1 MPTTAESQPAT
12 SPRLSFDFGTFEGFN
27 FRSQCAIPRHL
38 TAAEVVAWN
47 HDRDGEAEFW
57 PSGDAPAVELIFK
70 HRASATAAE
79 LLDLDRL
86 LNELRGDSAANYLR
100 VHHAVNIRGARLDT
114 LTRETVEDLPLD
126 IFVGTN
132 FSDVRRAA
140 AYELFELYYPEEYR
154 VWEKSLCDGLTFDPD
169 HFLASPVFRVEEV
182 DLGEQVAV
190 LVASH

>member
-1 MPTTAESQPAT
+1 MPTTTESQPT
-12 SPRLSFDFGTFEGFN
+12 TFPRLTFDFGTFEGFN

-38 TAAEVVAWN
+38 TAAEVVAWD

-57 PSGDAPAVELIFK
+57 PAGDAPAVELIFK

-86 LNELRGDSAANYLR
+86 LNELRGDSAASYLR
-100 VHHAVNIRGARLDT
+100 IHYAVNVRGARLDT
-114 LTRETVEDLPLD
+114 LTREAVEDLPLD

-140 AYELFELYYPEEYR
+140 AFELFELYYPEEYR

-169 HFLASPVFRVEEV
+169 HFLASPIFMVEEV

>member
-1 MPTTAESQPAT
+1 MPPPTESQPAT
-12 SPRLSFDFGTFEGFN
+12 SPRLTFDFGTFEGFN

-38 TAAEVVAWN
+38 TAAEVVAWD

-57 PSGDAPAVELIFK
+57 PVGDAPAVALLFK

-86 LNELRGDSAANYLR
+86 LHELRGDSAANYLR
-100 VHHAVNIRGARLDT
+100 VHYAVNVRGARLDT
-114 LTRETVEDLPLD
+114 LTREAVEDLPLD
-126 IFVGTN
+126 IFVGTD
-132 FSDVRRAA
+132 FCDVRRTA

-154 VWEKSLCDGLTFDPD
+154 VWEQSLCDGLTFDPD
-169 HFLASPVFRVEEV
+169 HFLASPIFRVEEV

>member
-1 MPTTAESQPAT
+1 MHTTTESQPT
-12 SPRLSFDFGTFEGFN
+12 TLPRLTFDFGTFEGFN

-38 TAAEVVAWN
+38 TAAEVIAWD

-57 PSGDAPAVELIFK
+57 PAGDAPAVELIFK

-100 VHHAVNIRGARLDT
+100 LHYAVNVRGARLDT
-114 LTRETVEDLPLD
+114 LTREAVEDLPLD

-132 FSDVRRAA
+132 FSDVRRTAA
-140 AYELFELYYPEEYR
+140 FELFELCYPEEYR

-169 HFLASPVFRVEEV
+169 HFLASPIFMVEEV

>member
-1 MPTTAESQPAT
+1 METKTASLPTANHS
-12 SPRLSFDFGTFEGFN
+12 LHHDFGTFEGFN

-38 TAAEVVAWN
+38 TAAEVIAWD

-57 PSGDAPAVELIFK
+57 PAGDAPAVELIFK

-100 VHHAVNIRGARLDT
+100 LHYAVNVRGARLDT
-114 LTRETVEDLPLD
+114 LTREAVEDLPLD

-169 HFLASPVFRVEEV
+169 GFLASPIFMVEEV

>member
-1 MPTTAESQPAT
+1 MPTTTESQPAT

-27 FRSQCAIPRHL
+27 FRSQCAISRHL
-38 TAAEVVAWN
+38 TAAEVVAWD

-57 PSGDAPAVELIFK
+57 PAGDAPAVELLFK

-100 VHHAVNIRGARLDT
+100 IHHAVNIRGARLDT
-114 LTRETVEDLPLD
+114 LTREAVEDLPLD
-126 IFVGTN
+126 IFIGTN
-132 FSDVRRAA
+132 ISDVRRAA
-140 AYELFELYYPEEYR
+140 AFELFELYYPEEYR
-154 VWEKSLCDGLTFDPD
+154 VWEQSLCDGLTFDPD
-169 HFLASPVFRVEEV
+169 DFLASPIFRVEEV

>member
-1 MPTTAESQPAT
+1 MPATTESQPAT
-12 SPRLSFDFGTFEGFN
+12 FPRLTFDFGTFEGFN

-38 TAAEVVAWN
+38 TAAEVVAWD

-57 PSGDAPAVELIFK
+57 PAGDAPAVELLFK
-70 HRASATAAE
+70 HRARATAAE

-86 LNELRGDSAANYLR
+86 LNELRGDSAASYLR
-100 VHHAVNIRGARLDT
+100 IHYAVNVRGARLDT
-114 LTRETVEDLPLD
+114 LTREAVEDQPLD

-132 FSDVRRAA
+132 FSDVRRTAA
-140 AYELFELYYPEEYR
+140 FELFELYYPEEYR

-169 HFLASPVFRVEEV
+169 DFLASPIFMVEEV